1 MHNKKQVIDLYLNK
15 LITCLFLFFCSIRLF
30 RNIVTSITRIAGI
43 TITISFIYRVWWS
56 RRLVTIRIAVTRS
69 TATTSTLRSSI
80 PTAIVVT
87 RYWCLICCSITLTCI
102 LLIWWCI
109 LCIIAWWNWTW
120 VSWFRYTWTYR
131 TALLRTARTFLFL
144 FLLFMF
150 FLFSSFSLIMC
161 FFFSFFNAFCFSR
174 TCFIRK

>member
-1 MHNKKQVIDLYLNK
+1 MYLNK
-15 LITCLFLFFCSIRLF
+15 LITCLFLFFCSCSRLF
-30 RNIVTSITRIAGI
+30 RNIVTSIARIAGI
-43 TITISFIYRVWWS
+43 IVGISIIWRSRIWISWS
-56 RRLVTIRIAVTRS
+56 ACSATRS
-69 TATTSTLRSSI
+69 TATTSTLRSSM
-80 PTAIVVT
+80 PAIVVT
-87 RYWCLICCSITLTCI
+87 RCWCLICCSITLTCI
-102 LLIWWCI
+102 LLIWWCV

-131 TALLRTARTFLFL
+131 TALFRTARTFLFL

-161 FFFSFFNAFCFSR
+161 FFFSLFNAFCFSR

>member
-1 MHNKKQVIDLYLNK
+1 MYLNK
-15 LITCLFLFFCSIRLF
+15 LITCLFLFFCSCSRLF
-30 RNIVTSITRIAGI
+30 RNIVTSIARIAGI
-43 TITISFIYRVWWS
+43 IVGISIIW
-56 RRLVTIRIAVTRS
+56 
-69 TATTSTLRSSI
+69 RSSI
-80 PTAIVVT
+80 PAIVVT
-87 RYWCLICCSITLTCI
+87 RCWCLICCSITLTCI
-102 LLIWWCI
+102 LLIWWCV

-131 TALLRTARTFLFL
+131 TALFRTARTFLFL

-161 FFFSFFNAFCFSR
+161 FFFSLFNAFCFSR